1 MAKALPTYDDL
12 IKANRNDLVA
22 LQNALTKALRDS
34 EAKAKQDAKAAIAA
48 AAAEYGFSMNELFGA
63 DGKATGKGRGSIA
76 PKYRHPENPE
86 MTWTGR
92 GRKPKWLAEQVEAG
106 KSLEDFAI

>member
-1 MAKALPTYDDL
+1 MALVDLDGYSRKDLEQIKADCDKAIQRLDKDHRRKAL
-12 IKANRNDLVA
+12 
-22 LQNALTKALRDS
+22 
-34 EAKAKQDAKAAIAA
+34 
-48 AAAEYGFSMNELFGA
+48 AAAEAAAREHGFSLSDLSASGESA
-63 DGKATGKGRGSIA
+63 KANKPKSP

-92 GRKPKWLAEQVEAG
+92 GRKPNWLSEALRDG